1 MLAKEVLKE
10 FPTQLLN
17 YMRRRGIPPIQK
29 SEKERLE
36 KQAELSKV

>member
-17 YMRRRGIPPIQK
+17 YMRKRGIEPIKK

-36 KQAELSKV
+36 KQAEFS

>member
-17 YMRRRGIPPIQK
+17 YMRKRGIEPIKK
-29 SEKERLE
+29 SEKERL
-36 KQAELSKV
+36 